1 MERLKVVRRDKTMK
15 RYVPVIILLLFLTC
29 LIPTSVNA
37 TPTFLIPSP
46 VNGAVNVSFVGTL
59 KYVPLSI
66 NVSGG
71 NLKHILIETNA
82 TGSWVELTAMEF
94 AIPIPYQTITTKIYN
109 CTYATKYY
117 WRVSAHDNTTNNLT
131 SQIFY
136 FTTKSQQQNG
146 SGGGGETPIGSINI
160 FPTTPTSGKLFAI
173 FLDKPIDTSGYIWI
187 QSTMYPVIIS
197 KGFGTVQVDEAIYG
211 DARLWL
217 YPGTQKTFTITCG
230 LSGSLT
236 LNVPD
241 TIQVNK
247 PTDIS
252 VKISGKAVGLAN
264 IRITDPLGDE
274 ISVNTTNGVVN
285 FVFDQVGTWL
295 VRTSFAGQNE
305 VQEVKVIYQ
314 DMDITTDQNSYLAGD
329 DAKIMTEPDALVSIE
344 QDGVIKIQSVATNG
358 IVTFTPRD
366 PGGYKAT
373 ATLGNKQGSVAFDV
387 SQQVRIKVFDITT
400 NAQVITA
407 KANTMYMVKVIDSKD
422 QPLYNYQVVYVLQ
435 TTSTQ
440 EMPTIPLNGGI
451 GFWTPTDGG
460 VITLHVE
467 ELSGYISEDLS
478 INVEGSTS
486 YTIPIIVAIIII
498 IVVVLLILFR
508 GKLPKSI
515 TDRFKLKPK
524 RQIPV

>member
-1 MERLKVVRRDKTMK
+1 MRRYIAVV
-15 RYVPVIILLLFLTC
+15 ILILFLTC
-29 LIPTSVNA
+29 LIPTSANA
-37 TPTFLIPSP
+37 TPTFSNPSP
-46 VNGAVNVSFVGTL
+46 TNGAVNVSFVGTL

-82 TGSWVELTAMEF
+82 TGSWVELTSMEF
-94 AIPIPYQTITTKIYN
+94 AIPIPYQIITTKIYN

-117 WRVSAHDNTTNNLT
+117 WRVSSHDNTTSNLT
-131 SQIFY
+131 SQVFY

-146 SGGGGETPIGSINI
+146 SSGGGGGETPMGDINI

-197 KGFGTVQVDEAIYG
+197 KGFGTAQVDESVYG
-211 DARLWL
+211 NALLWL
-217 YPGTQKTFTITCG
+217 YPGTKKTFTITCG

-236 LNVPD
+236 INAPD

-247 PTDIS
+247 PTDITIK
-252 VKISGKAVGLAN
+252 VSGKTVGLAN
-264 IRITDPLGDE
+264 LIITSPSGHDV
-274 ISVNTTNGVVN
+274 SVNTTNGIVN
-285 FVFDQVGTWL
+285 FVFDEIGTWL
-295 VRTSFAGQNE
+295 VRTTFAGQND

-314 DMDITTDQNSYLAGD
+314 EMSVMTDQNSYLAGD
-329 DAKIMTEPDALVSIE
+329 DAKITTEPDALVSIE

-366 PGGYKAT
+366 PGSYKAT
-373 ATLGNKQGSVAFDV
+373 ATFGNKQGSVAFVV

-407 KANTMYMVKVIDSKD
+407 KANTMYMVKVIDSRD
-422 QPLYNYQVVYVLQ
+422 QPLYNYQVVYPLQ
-435 TTSTQ
+435 SATVQ

-451 GFWTPTDGG
+451 GFWTPTQGG
-460 VITLHVE
+460 VVTLHVE
-467 ELSGYISEDLS
+467 EMEGYITEDMS
-478 INVEGSTS
+478 INVEGSTN
-486 YTIPIIVAIIII
+486 YTIPIIIAIIFI

-508 GKLPKSI
+508 GRIPKSI
-515 TDRFKLKPK
+515 KDRFKLKPK